1 MRLAVVLLVLV
12 LIIII
17 IIIIIII
24 KNECHSSIIVNRL

>member
-12 LIIII
+12 LIII

>member
-12 LIIII
+12 LI